1 MGAHPWGIGTEG
13 ERRAGWWGGD
23 VGHLGKGPPAPRGV
37 RKGPRAP
44 GAVGC
49 GGEMSCTL
57 GSTRGTPSIS
67 DMGDT
72 GRSTCNHRLWG
83 WGWGGG
89 RGDTPRTRGEPLL
102 DQRHAVP
109 SACQLHLDA
118 RQRAALTAELCCH
131 RAGLTGPTQRLPAG
145 REPPAAWGG
154 RRGGAQRWGVPSL
167 SPHGQSGGG
176 CRAGWSLT
184 SLPRCAGDIQQLP
197 QQPLLLQVPG
207 RDTATSPSP
216 TPPHSPAY
224 FGPPHVSIPL
234 YPIPSLS
241 PSYPIPS
248 H

>member
-67 DMGDT
+67 DMGNT
-72 GRSTCNHRLWG
+72 ERSMCNHRLWG
-83 WGWGGG
+83 WGWWGGG

-184 SLPRCAGDIQQLP
+184 SLPRCAGDVQQLP

-216 TPPHSPAY
+216 PPPHSPAY
-224 FGPPHVSIPL
+224 FGPPPL
-234 YPIPSLS
+234 TSWPWAAAARW
-241 PSYPIPS
+241 
-248 H
+248 

>member
-1 MGAHPWGIGTEG
+1 MG
-13 ERRAGWWGGD
+13 
-23 VGHLGKGPPAPRGV
+23 
-37 RKGPRAP
+37 
-44 GAVGC
+44 
-49 GGEMSCTL
+49 
-57 GSTRGTPSIS
+57 
-67 DMGDT
+67 
-72 GRSTCNHRLWG
+72 
-83 WGWGGG
+83 GGG

-184 SLPRCAGDIQQLP
+184 SLPRCAGDVQQLP

-207 RDTATSPSP
+207 GDTATSPSP
-216 TPPHSPAY
+216 PPPHSPAY
-224 FGPPHVSIPL
+224 FGPPPLPAGLGLQPHVGDGLIQGQQHVHVGEGHRQGECARVV
-234 YPIPSLS
+234 PILHADPRGSGGAV
-241 PSYPIPS
+241 PAHTQPQWG
-248 H
+248 